1 MVFELSFLFFVMH
14 HISKSA
20 IVPFSPQQMYELV
33 NNINDYPQ
41 FLNWC
46 EGASILNQSDDQ
58 ITASVQINKGGL
70 KQTFST
76 LNKLKPFRLIEM
88 QLLEGPFEQFL
99 GEWRFEPLGDNAAKV
114 FLDLKFKF
122 KSKLLDLTLSPIFT
136 KIANS
141 QLDAFVARAKKIYD

>member
-70 KQTFST
+70 KQNFST
-76 LNKLKPFRLIEM
+76 LNTLKPFRLIEM
-88 QLLEGPFEQFL
+88 QLLEGPFEQL
-99 GEWRFEPLGDNAAKV
+99 SGEWRFEPLGDNAAKV

-122 KSKLLDLTLSPIFT
+122 KSKLLDMSLSPIFT

-141 QLDAFVARAKKIYD
+141 HLDAFVARAKKIYG

>member
-1 MVFELSFLFFVMH
+1 M
-14 HISKSA
+14 
-20 IVPFSPQQMYELV
+20 PFSPKQMFELV

-46 EGASILNQSDDQ
+46 EDVSILNQSDDQ

-76 LNKLKPFRLIEM
+76 ENTLRPFRLIEM
-88 QLLEGPFEQFL
+88 QLLDGPFEQL
-99 GEWRFEPLGDNAAKV
+99 SGEWRFEPLGENAAKV
-114 FLDLKFKF
+114 FLNLEFKF
-122 KSKLLDLTLSPIFT
+122 ESKLLDMSLSPIFT

-141 QLDAFVARAKKIYD
+141 QLDAFVARAKKIYG

>member
-1 MVFELSFLFFVMH
+1 
-14 HISKSA
+14 
-20 IVPFSPQQMYELV
+20 MYELV

-46 EGASILNQSDDQ
+46 EGASILNQSDHQ

-76 LNKLKPFRLIEM
+76 LNTLKPFRLIEM
-88 QLLEGPFEQFL
+88 NLLDGPFEHFS
-99 GEWRFEPLGDNAAKV
+99 GEWRFEPLGENAAKV
-114 FLDLKFKF
+114 FLNLQFKF
-122 KSKLLDLTLSPIFT
+122 KSKLLDMSLTPIFT

-141 QLDAFVARAKKIYD
+141 QLDAFVARANKIYS

>member
-1 MVFELSFLFFVMH
+1 
-14 HISKSA
+14 
-20 IVPFSPQQMYELV
+20 MYELV

-76 LNKLKPFRLIEM
+76 INTLKPFRLIEM
-88 QLLEGPFEQFL
+88 QLLEDPFEQL
-99 GEWRFEPLGDNAAKV
+99 SGEWRFEPLGENAAKV
-114 FLDLKFKF
+114 FLNLQFKF
-122 KSKLLDLTLSPIFT
+122 KSKILDMSLTPIFT

-141 QLDAFVARAKKIYD
+141 QLDAFVARANKIYS

>member
-1 MVFELSFLFFVMH
+1 
-14 HISKSA
+14 
-20 IVPFSPQQMYELV
+20 MYELV

-46 EGASILNQSDDQ
+46 EGASILNQSDHQ

-76 LNKLKPFRLIEM
+76 LNTLKPFRLIEM
-88 QLLEGPFEQFL
+88 QLLEGPFEQL
-99 GEWRFEPLGDNAAKV
+99 SGEWRFEPLGDDAAKV

-122 KSKLLDLTLSPIFT
+122 KSKLLDMSLSPIFT
-136 KIANS
+136 KISNNFS
-141 QLDAFVARAKKIYD
+141 HIFF

>member
-1 MVFELSFLFFVMH
+1 
-14 HISKSA
+14 
-20 IVPFSPQQMYELV
+20 MYELV

-58 ITASVQINKGGL
+58 ITASVQINKGGI

-76 LNKLKPFRLIEM
+76 INTLKPFRLIEM
-88 QLLEGPFEQFL
+88 KLLDGPFEHFS
-99 GEWRFEPLGDNAAKV
+99 GEWRFEPLGENASKV
-114 FLDLKFKF
+114 FLNLQFKF
-122 KSKLLDLTLSPIFT
+122 KSKLLDMSLSPIFT